1 MKTMT
6 HEQLFGSPK
15 SFHKAKTR
23 IERAKA
29 TLAAAREQAVEM
41 AKMPPLRTGRPPI
54 EPQRRRL
61 ARLRSS

>member
-1 MKTMT
+1 MT

-41 AKMPPLRTGRPPI
+41 AKTPTLRTGPLI